1 MPSVR
6 THTFPSICA
15 PVSLHSFSTCICM
28 RCEELN
34 YIRMFVAHYPSSY
47 SPHVDVD
54 LTSPLPLQVYQEVF
68 KVSVDAFD
76 LYIGFASEIKCPAPT
91 RYQFWLKGKSEDQT
105 KCVLASC
112 NHIHC
117 PHHPIYCMGYSTS
130 FHNWTISCRT
140 IMHITCEGH

>member
-1 MPSVR
+1 MWMWTYV
-6 THTFPSICA
+6 
-15 PVSLHSFSTCICM
+15 
-28 RCEELN
+28 
-34 YIRMFVAHYPSSY
+34 
-47 SPHVDVD
+47 
-54 LTSPLPLQVYQEVF
+54 TSPLPLQVYQEVF

-117 PHHPIYCMGYSTS
+117 PRHPIYCMGYSTS

-140 IMHITCEGH
+140 IMHTQYTRSTERASPPEGCDSTNGVM